1 MSIQPHS
8 NGHDTHHTPGV
19 AEAPCPYC
27 GQSISRKEYREI
39 QARIEME
46 ERARLAKIETE
57 LKARVA
63 REVAKAEAGK
73 KAEVA
78 KIKKDTEHQFKVAK
92 AALEATVN
100 ARLLAQQEVS
110 DKKLTEAVAS
120 ERTKAYA
127 DRMKLDAQLQDL
139 QRQLERRTAGEL
151 GDEGELNTFEALVA
165 GFPGD
170 QIERVAKGVAGADIV
185 HRVIQNGIVCG
196 AILYD
201 VKNHKRWQNKWTPKL
216 REDQIAAGA
225 DHAVLV
231 TTVFPADFQQLMV
244 KDNVVVTAPARLIA
258 VAHMLRAHIVRT
270 YSLKLNT
277 EARDEKTER
286 LYEFITSDR
295 ASDRWD
301 RMSQATNDLLGI
313 ERSDAAWQEKT
324 RSRRTGLIHA
334 VRGVHDEFTSE
345 IDRIIG
351 GAS

>member
-1 MSIQPHS
+1 
-8 NGHDTHHTPGV
+8 
-19 AEAPCPYC
+19 
-27 GQSISRKEYREI
+27 
-39 QARIEME
+39 ME
-46 ERARLAKIETE
+46 ERARLAKIEAE

-78 KIKKDTEHQFKVAK
+78 KIKKDAEQQFKAAK
-92 AALEATVN
+92 ATLEATVK
-100 ARLLAQQEVS
+100 ARLLALQEVS
-110 DKKLTEAVAS
+110 DKKLSEAVAS
-120 ERTKAYA
+120 ERAKAYE

-139 QRQLERRTAGEL
+139 QRQLLRRTAGEL

-165 GFPGD
+165 EFPGD

-185 HRVIQNGIVCG
+185 HRVIHNGLVCG
-196 AILYD
+196 TTLYD
-201 VKNHKRWQNKWTPKL
+201 AKNHKRWQNKWTPKL

-225 DHAVLV
+225 DHSVLV
-231 TTVFPADFQQLMV
+231 TAVFPSDSRQLMV
-244 KDNVVVTAPARLIA
+244 KDGVIVAAPARVIA
-258 VAHMLRAHIVRT
+258 VAHMLRAHIIRS
-270 YSLKLNT
+270 YSLKLSA
-277 EARDEKTER
+277 EARDEKTA
-286 LYEFITSDR
+286 LMYEFITSDR

-301 RMSQATNDLLGI
+301 RMSQATNDLLDI